1 MDKRFVLSAAGI
13 AGATV
18 AAPALAQD
26 ATITLHLDYWAAEH
40 GMSAQAADRGLSSYV
55 DTAGYINI
63 SSTGSIIAS
72 SVFTAWNSTASA
84 YTSGYRLEFQLTNAT
99 GDYSVLLTDA
109 YGDGWAWNSVSGD
122 DAFTASGAA
131 VVGGPVVIG
140 LTTGN
145 SASGSF
151 SVVPAPGAL
160 ALLGLAG
167 LAGRRKRA

>member
-26 ATITLHLDYWAAEH
+26 ATITLHLDYWASEH
-40 GMSAQAADRGLSSYV
+40 GMTAQAADRGVSTYIDTSGYLILNSS
-55 DTAGYINI
+55 
-63 SSTGSIIAS
+63 GSIVAGAA
-72 SVFTAWNSTASA
+72 FTNWNSTASA
-84 YTSGYRLEFQLTNAT
+84 YTSGYRLDIQLSNAT
-99 GDYSVLLTDA
+99 GDYNVLLTDA
-109 YGDGWAWNSVSGD
+109 YGDGWAWNSVTGSDAFSVSGD
-122 DAFTASGAA
+122 

-140 LTTGN
+140 LTTGS
-145 SASGSF
+145 SATGSF

>member
-1 MDKRFVLSAAGI
+1 M
-13 AGATV
+13 T
-18 AAPALAQD
+18 
-26 ATITLHLDYWAAEH
+26 
-40 GMSAQAADRGLSSYV
+40 
-55 DTAGYINI
+55 
-63 SSTGSIIAS
+63 SSTFSN
-72 SVFTAWNSTASA
+72 WNSTASA
-84 YTSGYRLEFQLTNAT
+84 YTSGYRLQFQLSNAT

-122 DAFTASGAA
+122 DAFTASGD

-167 LAGRRKRA
+167 LATGRRRD